1 MKIKILSIVLIVL
14 MAFSSIAC
22 TDKNDCVLNGT
33 SSNSSSIQTTLTE
46 SGQLQ
51 LLKSDFKLS
60 ENDMVN
66 RIKAEYLLENDGYK
80 SNDEVIVMVAL
91 EEKSLLDRYLDD
103 YQGTFSSVGEL
114 ASSKIGKSIIT
125 AIELKQ
131 EALLNQLKGLGL
143 IQEVTATYNTIINAV
158 AVRIKYGDMQ
168 AISKFANVSTVIMS
182 ETYNHPQVAEG
193 ITDTSAIEN
202 AVDIYETGIF
212 KPVGV
217 DYTGN
222 NTSVAVL
229 DSGFDCSHSV
239 FANQPSNPMFRMND
253 IARALPDTKAAKLT
267 GSLDL
272 DDVYYSSKIP
282 FAYDYADK
290 DADVFPYDS
299 EHGTHVAG
307 IIGGKDDTITGIAKD
322 TQLVLMKVFPDLDSG
337 AETDDILLALE
348 DAVLLGVDAINM
360 SLGSACGFTREEDGN
375 KINAVYDKI
384 NEAGISLVTAA
395 SNDYNSA
402 YGGAEGNTNKV
413 TNPDSATVGSPST
426 YEASL
431 SVASISGKKSRYIV
445 ANNEHVLFFNESN
458 SINGKP
464 NDFFA
469 ELGIGSGDTKTYEYV
484 TIPGN
489 GLKVNYA
496 TVGDLTGK
504 IALVRRGDNTFEE
517 KAQLAKMKNAAAC
530 IIYNNVE
537 GDILMSMGKSDH
549 IPTISISKEDGAI
562 LASKSKG
569 TLVLS
574 DSNKAGPFMSDFSS
588 WGPTSDLK
596 IKPEITAHGGDIY
609 SAVPGGG
616 YDYQSG
622 TSMASPNMCGA
633 IVLIRQHLKEKYPEL
648 ENNPKQLTTL
658 TNQLLMST
666 ATIVLNQ
673 QGNPYSPR
681 KQGAGLASLKNAV
694 TTPAY
699 ITVDGSDKTKLELG
713 DDPQKR
719 GVYTMTFNVVNLSEN
734 ALQYDMSV
742 LAMTESVSTS
752 NKEFVAEKSYL
763 LSGNGSYKVLSNGT
777 LSGKT
782 LIVEPGKTAK
792 VEITYTLSNK
802 DVEYLTNTFPYG
814 QFVEGFVKLNSTD
827 ENGINL
833 NVPFL
838 SFFGDWTEA
847 PLFDKTYYEVES
859 EAHNGAIDEE
869 DKLKA
874 DYYAT
879 TPYGSYYYNYIIPLG
894 TYLYDIDTNAYDAI
908 PASEDHIAMSN
919 FLGSID
925 GLSCV
930 YAGLLRNAKEMHYSI
945 VDKVTGEVIWK
956 YVDHR
961 AQKAHYYGGIQFPYY
976 DNLRLSNY
984 RLGLTNNCEYEFNMS
999 AVLDYGDGG
1008 VSSNVRNSF
1017 GFDFYLDNEAPV
1029 IKGVTYEKIYD
1040 RTLKKD
1046 RYYINMTVYDNHY
1059 AMSVQPILFTSSSSY
1074 TFLTENP
1081 IPIYSEKGSDT
1092 TLRFEITDYLE
1103 DLEFDQIIQ
1112 SGLAFSVDDYALN
1125 SNLYICQLPGTKG
1138 DFAFTKTGE
1147 IGGASLEIFKAYQ
1160 GDVVDL
1166 TKYLATK
1173 DETLDENKDYLKYL
1187 VWESSDESI
1196 AVIKEGQLKCLKK
1209 GVVTIKVTEQMDLKA
1224 ASIIVRIN
1232 EKTDSYLPDDAVI
1245 GAYEDAAVEK
1255 IRFSHFETI
1264 FAYSRAAQYSEIG
1277 ATGDT
1282 KFISAVGGISFY
1294 PGEQIRLFY
1303 DLDPWY
1309 AEDNY
1314 ELSFTSKNPSVA
1326 EVDETGKVTAKKK
1339 GSTIIELRIAG
1350 SNIMASIN
1358 VTVNSEF
1365 IIENRQLIAY
1375 KGLGGEVTIPDD
1387 EGILYIGA
1395 YAFCLYETDQTMEL
1409 PEDDYDANKIPS
1421 MNTSITKVIIPEG
1434 VEEIQKYAFYNCIH
1448 LKEVVIPNSMKFIR
1462 EYAFYKTEI
1471 EEIDLKNSKLIGAFA
1486 FAENSTLKRVVMP
1499 EMYAIGR
1506 RAFENC
1512 TSLNDVDLTHLRN
1525 AGKEAFKGCT
1535 GLESVTLGEFTKLS
1549 YAMFVMSGVKNITIY
1564 EKEVIPEYCFAK
1576 CENLE
1581 SVTIVNDLGII
1592 SLGAFSEC
1600 PSLKTVNF
1608 EKAVQVIDS
1617 QAFYATGLE
1626 SITLPNSEVTLGDYV
1641 FYKSEGLKTVKLGAN
1656 TKIAEIKG
1664 SLFEGTN
1671 LTTFEVDS
1679 ANANYALSQDGKI
1692 LENKEGN
1699 AIILVV
1705 TDIGENYT
1713 VDEKYTSIGKSAF
1726 SGSNVVTLTIN
1737 NKDLVLG
1744 EYAFIGAKNLT
1755 TVNLPDESG
1764 FEIGAYAFSEAPV
1777 LTTVNNLDKVTKV
1790 GNYAFAE
1797 SGIVTAVI
1805 ANGAEY
1811 GEGVFLESK
1820 LESVTI
1826 GANAKF
1832 GLGAFQ
1838 SCKNLTTVIMPE
1850 EGGVHFGSSCFSFDT
1865 ALAEIDLSKTDWYI
1879 EDGTFL
1885 GCTALKRANLTN
1897 VTKIGSLAFADCSIL
1912 NYVEMPKVEE
1922 IGDYAFSTFMSANG
1936 APYTYGTPPTFT
1948 TVELPETLQKLGYGV
1963 FVYCE
1968 GLQQITIPSSLEVI
1982 PEFTFA
1988 FCRNLANVTL
1998 SEGVKEI
2005 EGYAFARCA
2014 LLESINL
2021 EKVEKIGEYA
2031 FSNNSNELGILS
2043 TVNLSSARE
2052 IGAFAF
2058 ASTYVT
2064 GAVRGEYLEKVGEY
2078 AFHYTAI
2085 PSFDFPALKEI
2096 GEGAFSYNTQV
2107 TDFTFSSDLESI
2119 APMAFAGCTNLA
2131 QYSFISGEN
2140 EATDG
2145 SINDYAKLEGGAL
2158 YVKMQ
2163 SGNWLLASVPA
2174 AMEVE
2179 TLEVAEGTTRIDFY
2193 AGNENANVKSI
2204 ILPEGLKS
2212 IGNYAFYGYKKLESV
2227 EFRTVNAPTLES
2239 QYEDDENLVLD
2250 ESAPGFDK
2258 LHAFYDLFELE
2269 LYYSNF
2275 IDLVG
2280 KNEPIK
2286 MILPKNADLSG
2297 YDALPYE
2304 VYFGKVEDAERSDY
2318 VAMEN
2323 NLIKF
2328 IEYAEKIANIE
2339 HVLLSHETL
2348 IDSALTAY
2356 NALTQN
2362 ALDYGVTQ
2370 QDWDNMVKAVKDA
2383 KAQLV
2388 QIKLAKAEQKVRDV
2402 QALIDALDK
2411 TFDIANIAELK
2422 AVASAINSLTLENR
2436 LILDLTAYNQL
2447 VAEYNKYLESVQV
2460 EVAPVISAVNSLTF
2474 KEAML
2479 VTTAALAATG
2489 ALLALGI
2496 IFKRKFM

>member
-1 MKIKILSIVLIVL
+1 M
-14 MAFSSIAC
+14 SS
-22 TDKNDCVLNGT
+22 
-33 SSNSSSIQTTLTE
+33 
-46 SGQLQ
+46 
-51 LLKSDFKLS
+51 
-60 ENDMVN
+60 
-66 RIKAEYLLENDGYK
+66 
-80 SNDEVIVMVAL
+80 
-91 EEKSLLDRYLDD
+91 
-103 YQGTFSSVGEL
+103 
-114 ASSKIGKSIIT
+114 
-125 AIELKQ
+125 
-131 EALLNQLKGLGL
+131 
-143 IQEVTATYNTIINAV
+143 
-158 AVRIKYGDMQ
+158 
-168 AISKFANVSTVIMS
+168 
-182 ETYNHPQVAEG
+182 
-193 ITDTSAIEN
+193 
-202 AVDIYETGIF
+202 
-212 KPVGV
+212 
-217 DYTGN
+217 
-222 NTSVAVL
+222 
-229 DSGFDCSHSV
+229 
-239 FANQPSNPMFRMND
+239 
-253 IARALPDTKAAKLT
+253 
-267 GSLDL
+267 
-272 DDVYYSSKIP
+272 
-282 FAYDYADK
+282 
-290 DADVFPYDS
+290 
-299 EHGTHVAG
+299 
-307 IIGGKDDTITGIAKD
+307 
-322 TQLVLMKVFPDLDSG
+322 
-337 AETDDILLALE
+337 
-348 DAVLLGVDAINM
+348 
-360 SLGSACGFTREEDGN
+360 
-375 KINAVYDKI
+375 
-384 NEAGISLVTAA
+384 
-395 SNDYNSA
+395 
-402 YGGAEGNTNKV
+402 
-413 TNPDSATVGSPST
+413 
-426 YEASL
+426 
-431 SVASISGKKSRYIV
+431 
-445 ANNEHVLFFNESN
+445 
-458 SINGKP
+458 
-464 NDFFA
+464 
-469 ELGIGSGDTKTYEYV
+469 
-484 TIPGN
+484 
-489 GLKVNYA
+489 
-496 TVGDLTGK
+496 
-504 IALVRRGDNTFEE
+504 
-517 KAQLAKMKNAAAC
+517 
-530 IIYNNVE
+530 
-537 GDILMSMGKSDH
+537 
-549 IPTISISKEDGAI
+549 
-562 LASKSKG
+562 
-569 TLVLS
+569 
-574 DSNKAGPFMSDFSS
+574 
-588 WGPTSDLK
+588 
-596 IKPEITAHGGDIY
+596 
-609 SAVPGGG
+609 
-616 YDYQSG
+616 
-622 TSMASPNMCGA
+622 
-633 IVLIRQHLKEKYPEL
+633 
-648 ENNPKQLTTL
+648 
-658 TNQLLMST
+658 
-666 ATIVLNQ
+666 
-673 QGNPYSPR
+673 
-681 KQGAGLASLKNAV
+681 
-694 TTPAY
+694 
-699 ITVDGSDKTKLELG
+699 
-713 DDPQKR
+713 
-719 GVYTMTFNVVNLSEN
+719 
-734 ALQYDMSV
+734 
-742 LAMTESVSTS
+742 
-752 NKEFVAEKSYL
+752 
-763 LSGNGSYKVLSNGT
+763 
-777 LSGKT
+777 
-782 LIVEPGKTAK
+782 
-792 VEITYTLSNK
+792 
-802 DVEYLTNTFPYG
+802 
-814 QFVEGFVKLNSTD
+814 
-827 ENGINL
+827 
-833 NVPFL
+833 
-838 SFFGDWTEA
+838 
-847 PLFDKTYYEVES
+847 
-859 EAHNGAIDEE
+859 
-869 DKLKA
+869 
-874 DYYAT
+874 
-879 TPYGSYYYNYIIPLG
+879 
-894 TYLYDIDTNAYDAI
+894 
-908 PASEDHIAMSN
+908 

-945 VDKVTGEVIWK
+945 VDKVTGDVVWE

-984 RLGLTNNCEYEFNMS
+984 RLGLTNNCEYEFKMS

-1008 VSSNVRNSF
+1008 ASSNVRNSF
-1017 GFDFYLDNEAPV
+1017 GFDFYVDDEAPV

-1147 IGGASLEIFKAYQ
+1147 IGGASLEIYKAYQ

-1173 DETLDENKDYLKYL
+1173 DGSVDENKDYLKYL
-1187 VWESSDESI
+1187 VWESSDESL
-1196 AVIKEGQLKCLKK
+1196 AVVKEGQLKCLKK

-1224 ASIIVRIN
+1224 ASLIVRIN
-1232 EKTDSYLPDDAVI
+1232 EKSDSYVADEDVL
-1245 GAYEDAAVEK
+1245 GSYEDATVKK
-1255 IRFSHFETI
+1255 IRFSHFETV

-1277 ATGDT
+1277 ETGDT

-1314 ELSFTSKNPSVA
+1314 ELSFTSKNPTVA

-1365 IIENRQLIAY
+1365 IIENRQLVAY

-1448 LKEVVIPNSMKFIR
+1448 LKEVVIPDSMKFIR

-1471 EEIDLKNSKLIGAFA
+1471 EEIDLKKSKLIGAFA
-1486 FAENSTLKRVVMP
+1486 FAENSSLKSVTMP

-1512 TSLNDVDLTHLRN
+1512 TSLNNVDLTQLRN

-1535 GLESVTLGEFTKLS
+1535 GLENVTLGEFTKLS
-1549 YAMFVMSGVKNITIY
+1549 YAMFVMSGVKNITVY
-1564 EKEVIPEYCFAK
+1564 EREVIPEYCFAK

-1592 SLGAFSEC
+1592 SIGAFSEC

-1608 EKAVQVIDS
+1608 EKSVQVIDS

-1626 SITLPNSEVTLGDYV
+1626 SITLPNSEVTLGDYS
-1641 FYKSEGLKTVKLGAN
+1641 FYKSEGLTTVKFGAN
-1656 TKIAEIKG
+1656 TKITEIKG
-1664 SLFEGTN
+1664 SLFEGAN

-1679 ANANYALSQDGKI
+1679 ANANYAVSQDGKI
-1692 LENKEGN
+1692 LENKAGN
-1699 AIILVV
+1699 SIILVV
-1705 TDIGENYT
+1705 TNIGENYT

-1726 SGSNVVTLTIN
+1726 AGSNIVTLTIN
-1737 NKDLVLG
+1737 NKDLALG

-1755 TVNLPDESG
+1755 TVNLPAESG
-1764 FEIGAYAFSEAPV
+1764 FEIGAYAFSEAPA

-1790 GNYAFAE
+1790 GDYAFAE

-1805 ANGAEY
+1805 AKDAVY

-1838 SCKNLTTVIMPE
+1838 SCKNLVTVTMPE

-1865 ALAEIDLSKTDWYI
+1865 ALAEIDLSKTDYYI

-1885 GCTALKRANLTN
+1885 GCTALKKANLAN

-1922 IGDYAFSTFMSANG
+1922 IGDYAFSTFMSENG

-1963 FVYCE
+1963 FIYCE
-1968 GLQQITIPSSLEVI
+1968 GLQEIIIPSSLEVI

-2005 EGYAFARCA
+2005 EGYAFTRCA
-2014 LLESINL
+2014 VLESINL

-2043 TVNLSSARE
+2043 TIDLSSAKE

-2064 GAVRGEYLEKVGEY
+2064 GAVSGEYLEKVGEY

-2085 PSFDFPALKEI
+2085 PSFNFPALKEI

-2119 APMAFAGCTNLA
+2119 ATMAFVGCTNLA
-2131 QYSFISGEN
+2131 EYNFLSGESK
-2140 EATDG
+2140 ATDG
-2145 SINDYAKLEGGAL
+2145 LINDYAKLEGGAL

-2163 SGNWLLASVPA
+2163 SGDWLLASVPA
-2174 AMEVE
+2174 AMNVE
-2179 TLEVAEGTTRIDFY
+2179 TLKVAEGTTKIDFY

-2204 ILPEGLKS
+2204 ILPEGLKR
-2212 IGNYAFYGYKKLESV
+2212 IGNYAFYGYKNLESV

-2239 QYEDDENLVLD
+2239 EYDEEASLD

-2280 KNEPIK
+2280 ENAPIK
-2286 MILPKNADLSG
+2286 MILPQNADLSG

-2304 VYFGKVEDAERSDY
+2304 VYFGKVADAERSDY

-2328 IEYAEKIANIE
+2328 IEYAEKIANIK

-2362 ALDYGVTQ
+2362 ALDYGVAQ
-2370 QDWDNMVKAVKDA
+2370 QDWDNMVKSVKDA

-2411 TFDIANIAELK
+2411 NFDIANIAELK

-2447 VAEYNKYLESVQV
+2447 VAEYNKYLESVQI
-2460 EVAPVISAVNSLTF
+2460 EVAPVISAVNALTF
-2474 KEAML
+2474 KEAVL
-2479 VTTAALAATG
+2479 AVTATLATTG

-2496 IFKRKFM
+2496 ILKRKFM

>member
-1 MKIKILSIVLIVL
+1 MKTKLLSIILVLL
-14 MAFSSIAC
+14 MIFSSVAC
-22 TDKNDCVLNGT
+22 TDKTGAT
-33 SSNSSSIQTTLTE
+33 TGGQGSSSTQTSQTQ
-46 SGQLQ
+46 SNQLQ

-60 ENDMVN
+60 EADMVN

-80 SNDEVIVMVAL
+80 SDDEIIVMVAL
-91 EEKSLLDRYLDD
+91 ESQSLLDHYLDN
-103 YQGTFSSVGEL
+103 YQGKYKSVGDF
-114 ASSKIGKSIIT
+114 ASSSAGKSIIKS
-125 AIELKQ
+125 IEVAQNELINR
-131 EALLNQLKGLGL
+131 LNGLGL
-143 IQEVTATYNTIINAV
+143 IHEVTATYNTIINAV
-158 AVRIKYGDMQ
+158 AVRINYGDMQ
-168 AISKFANVSTVIMS
+168 TVSQLANVSTVIMS
-182 ETYNHPQVAEG
+182 ETYNHPQ
-193 ITDTSAIEN
+193 DTTGSTGGSAVEN
-202 AVDIYETGIF
+202 EVDIYDTGIF

-239 FANQPSNPMFRMND
+239 FANQPSDPMFKMND
-253 IARALPDTKAAKLT
+253 IARVLPETKAAQAT
-267 GSLDL
+267 RSLDL
-272 DDVYYSSKIP
+272 DDVYYSDKIP
-282 FAYDYADK
+282 FVYDYADK

-307 IIGGKDDTITGIAKD
+307 IIGGQDDVITGIAKD

-445 ANNEHVLFFNESN
+445 ANNEQVIFFNESN
-458 SINGKP
+458 SINGKA
-464 NDFFA
+464 NDFFK
-469 ELGIGSGDTKTYEYV
+469 EIGIGSGQTKEYEYV

-496 TVGDLTGK
+496 TLGDKVKGK

-517 KAQLAKMKNAAAC
+517 KAQLAKMAGAIAC

-549 IPTISISKEDGAI
+549 IPTISISKEDGAK
-562 LASKSKG
+562 LASKSQG

-574 DSNKAGPFMSDFSS
+574 DNNKAGPFMSDFSS

-633 IVLIRQHLKEKYPEL
+633 IVLIRQHLKEQYPEL
-648 ENNPKQLTTL
+648 ENDPKQLTTL

-666 ATIVLNQ
+666 ATIVLNE

-681 KQGAGLASLKNAV
+681 KQGAGLASLKSAV

-699 ITVDGSDKTKLELG
+699 ITVDDCDKTKLELG
-713 DDPQKR
+713 DDPQKT

-734 ALQYDMSV
+734 SVVYDMSV
-742 LAMTESVSTS
+742 LAMTESVSSS
-752 NKEFVAEKSYL
+752 NNQFVAEKSYM
-763 LSGNGSYKVLSNGT
+763 LSGSTSYKVISNGA
-777 LSGKT
+777 LAGKT
-782 LIVEPGKTAK
+782 LTVQAGQTAK
-792 VEITYTLSNK
+792 VEITYTLGK
-802 DVEYLTNTFPYG
+802 DDIKYLTNTFPYG
-814 QFVEGFVKLNSTD
+814 QYVEGFVKLNSTQ

-838 SFFGDWTEA
+838 AFFGDWTEA

-945 VDKVTGEVIWK
+945 VNKVTGEVVWE
-956 YVDHR
+956 YVDYR

-984 RLGLTNNCEYEFNMS
+984 RMGLTNNCEYEFVMS

-1017 GFDFYLDNEAPV
+1017 GFDFYIDDEAPV
-1029 IKGVTYEKIYD
+1029 IKEVTYDKEYD

-1103 DLEFDQIIQ
+1103 DIEFDELIQ

-1125 SNLYICQLPGTKG
+1125 ANLYICQLPGTKG
-1138 DFAFTKTGE
+1138 DFTFTKTGE
-1147 IGGASLEIFKAYQ
+1147 LESTPLNIYAAYQ

-1173 DETLDENKDYLKYL
+1173 DGSVDENKDYLKYL
-1187 VWESSDESI
+1187 LWESSDESV

-1224 ASIIVRIN
+1224 ASLIVRIG
-1232 EKTDSYLPDDAVI
+1232 EKSDAYIPDDSVI
-1245 GAYEDAAVEK
+1245 GTFEDASVKK
-1255 IRFSHFETI
+1255 IRFSHFETV

-1303 DLDPWY
+1303 DFDPWY

-1314 ELSFTSKNPSVA
+1314 ELTFSSKNPTVA
-1326 EVDETGKVTAKKK
+1326 TVDETGKVTALKK
-1339 GSTIIELRIAG
+1339 GSTIIELRIEG

-1375 KGLGGEVTIPDD
+1375 KGLGGEVIIPDD

-1421 MNTSITKVIIPEG
+1421 MNTSITKVVIPEG
-1434 VEEIQKYAFYNCIH
+1434 VEEIQKYAFYNCIN
-1448 LKEVVIPNSMKFIR
+1448 LEEVVIPDSMKFIR

-1471 EEIDLKNSKLIGAFA
+1471 KEIDLKKSKLIGAFA
-1486 FAENSTLKRVVMP
+1486 FAECSQLQTVVMP

-1512 TSLNDVDLTHLRN
+1512 VSLNNVDLTELRN
-1525 AGKEAFKGCT
+1525 AGREAFKGCT
-1535 GLESVTLGEFTKLS
+1535 GLTNVIFGQYTKLA
-1549 YAMFVMSGVKNITIY
+1549 YAMFVMSGVKSVTLY
-1564 EKEVIPEYCFAK
+1564 ETEVIPEYCFAK
-1576 CENLE
+1576 CENLQ
-1581 SVTIVNDLGII
+1581 SVTIKNDLGII
-1592 SLGAFSEC
+1592 STGAFSEC
-1600 PSLKTVNF
+1600 PNLKTVNF
-1608 EKAVQVIDS
+1608 EKSVNLIGD
-1617 QAFYATGLE
+1617 QAFYKTGLE
-1626 SITLPNSEVTLGDYV
+1626 SITLPNCNVTLGDYS
-1641 FYKSEGLKTVKLGAN
+1641 FYQSEGLTTVKFGAN
-1656 TKIAEIKG
+1656 TKITQING
-1664 SLFEGTN
+1664 SVFEGTSLN
-1671 LTTFEVDS
+1671 EFIVD
-1679 ANANYALSQDGKI
+1679 AQNASYAVSTDGKL
-1692 LENKEGN
+1692 LENKAGN
-1699 AIILVV
+1699 SIIFAV
-1705 TDIGENYT
+1705 TNIGEDYV
-1713 VDEKYTSIGKSAF
+1713 VDAKYTSIGTSAF
-1726 SGSNVVTLTIN
+1726 AGSNVVTLTIT

-1755 TVNLPDESG
+1755 NVNLPTEEG
-1764 FEIGAYAFSEAPV
+1764 FKVSAYAFSGASS
-1777 LTTVNNLDKVTKV
+1777 LTTVNNLDKVKEV
-1790 GNYAFAE
+1790 GDYAFAE
-1797 SGIVTAVI
+1797 SGILTANVSENAI
-1805 ANGAEY
+1805 Y
-1811 GEGVFLESK
+1811 GEGVFFKSK
-1820 LESVTI
+1820 LEEATI
-1826 GANAKF
+1826 GKNATF

-1838 SCKNLTTVIMPE
+1838 SCLNLVTVNMPE
-1850 EGGVHFGSSCFSFDT
+1850 EGGVHFGSSCFAYDT
-1865 ALAEIDLSKTDWYI
+1865 ALTNIDLSKTDEYIEDCTFMGCSVLKTAILTNVKKIGMCAFADCEILTTVSMPIVEEIGMGAFSVSQFYLSYGYI
-1879 EDGTFL
+1879 EDGV
-1885 GCTALKRANLTN
+1885 A
-1897 VTKIGSLAFADCSIL
+1897 
-1912 NYVEMPKVEE
+1912 
-1922 IGDYAFSTFMSANG
+1922 
-1936 APYTYGTPPTFT
+1936 PTFNILT
-1948 TVELPETLQKLGYGV
+1948 LPETLTTLGEGA
-1963 FVYCE
+1963 FAYCQ
-1968 GLQQITIPSSLEVI
+1968 GLQQVEIKGDLESIPTLC
-1982 PEFTFA
+1982 FA
-1988 FCRNLANVTL
+1988 FCSNLERVVLPAN
-1998 SEGVKEI
+1998 GVAKI
-2005 EGYAFARCA
+2005 DDYAFARCV
-2014 LLESINL
+2014 LLASIDL
-2021 EKVEKIGEYA
+2021 SHTEVIGEYA
-2031 FSNNSNELGILS
+2031 FASNADDPGVLTNID
-2043 TVNLSSARE
+2043 LSSAIT
-2052 IGAFAF
+2052 IGDYAF

-2064 GAVRGEYLEKVGEY
+2064 NAISSPTLEEVGAY
-2078 AFHYTAI
+2078 AFHSTYI
-2085 PSFDFPALKEI
+2085 PSFDLPNLKVI
-2096 GEGAFSYNTQV
+2096 GEGAFSYNTSLKE
-2107 TDFTFSSDLESI
+2107 FTFSKDLESI
-2119 APMAFAGCTNLA
+2119 KQMAFVGCTSLKEFK
-2131 QYSFISGEN
+2131 YH
-2140 EATDG
+2140 DG
-2145 SINDYAKLEGGAL
+2145 TQALNDGAINDYAKIDGGAL

-2163 SGNWLLASVPA
+2163 SGDWLLTSVPS
-2174 AMEVE
+2174 AMQAE
-2179 TLEVAEGTTRIDFY
+2179 TLTVSPGTTRIEFY
-2193 AGNENANVKSI
+2193 AGNENPNVKHI
-2204 ILPEGLKS
+2204 VLPEGLKL

-2227 EFRTVNAPTLES
+2227 EFRTVNAPQLES
-2239 QYEDDENLVLD
+2239 QYNSSLVLD
-2250 ESAPGFDK
+2250 ESAPGFET
-2258 LHAFYDLFELE
+2258 LHAYFDLFGLE
-2269 LYYSNF
+2269 LYYNNF
-2275 IDLVG
+2275 IDLLG
-2280 KNEPIK
+2280 NKNPIK
-2286 MILPKNADLSG
+2286 MILPKNADVSG
-2297 YDALPYE
+2297 YDALTYQ

-2318 VAMEN
+2318 VAMED

-2328 IEYAEKIANIE
+2328 IEYAQIIANIE
-2339 HVLLSHETL
+2339 HVLLGHETL
-2348 IDSALTAY
+2348 IDNALTAY
-2356 NALTQN
+2356 NSLTQS
-2362 ALDYGVTQ
+2362 AQDYGISQ
-2370 QDWDNMVKAVKDA
+2370 QDWDNMVKVVNDA
-2383 KAQLV
+2383 KQKLV
-2388 QIKLAKAEQKVRDV
+2388 QTKLEKAEQVVRDV

-2411 TFDIANIAELK
+2411 NFDIENLSELK
-2422 AVASAINSLTLENR
+2422 QVASAINGLTLENR

-2447 VAEYNKYLESVQV
+2447 VAEYNKYLESVQT
-2460 EVAPVISAVNSLTF
+2460 EIEPVVKAVNALTIN
-2474 KEAML
+2474 EAI
-2479 VTTAALAATG
+2479 ATG
-2489 ALLALGI
+2489 AVTLAMSGIALALGI
-2496 IFKRKFM
+2496 VLKRKFI

>member
-1 MKIKILSIVLIVL
+1 MKLRILSVILIVL

-22 TDKNDCVLNGT
+22 TDKNDSATRGDSNP
-33 SSNSSSIQTTLTE
+33 SSTQTTLTE

-51 LLKSDFKLS
+51 LLKSDFRLPES
-60 ENDMVN
+60 DMVN

-103 YQGTFSSVGEL
+103 YQGTFKSVGEL
-114 ASSKIGKSIIT
+114 ASSRVGKSIIT

-131 EALLNQLKGLGL
+131 TALLNQLMGLGL
-143 IQEVTATYNTIINAV
+143 VQEVTATYNTIINAV
-158 AVRIKYGDMQ
+158 AVKIKYGDMQ
-168 AISKFANVSTVIMS
+168 AISKIANVSTIIMS

-193 ITDTSAIEN
+193 VTDTSAIEN

-253 IARALPDTKAAKLT
+253 IAKALPETKAAQLT
-267 GSLDL
+267 SSLDL

-445 ANNEHVLFFNESN
+445 ANNEQVLFFNESN
-458 SINGKP
+458 SVNGKP

-469 ELGIGSGDTKTYEYV
+469 ELGIGSGETKTYEYV

-517 KAQLAKMKNAAAC
+517 KAQLAKMAHAAAC

-562 LASKSKG
+562 LASKAKG

-633 IVLIRQHLKEKYPEL
+633 IVLIRQHLKEQYPEL

-699 ITVDGSDKTKLELG
+699 ITVDGTDKTKLELG
-713 DDPQKR
+713 DDPKKT
-719 GVYTMTFNVVNLSEN
+719 GVYTMTFNVVNLSEG

-742 LAMTESVSTS
+742 LAMSETVSTS

-763 LSGNGSYKVLSNGT
+763 LSGKSSYKVLSNGT

-782 LIVEPGKTAK
+782 LTVEPGKTAK
-792 VEITYTLSNK
+792 VEITYTLSAK

-908 PASEDHIAMSN
+908 PASEDHIAMSR

-945 VDKVTGEVIWK
+945 VDKVTGDVVWE

-1008 VSSNVRNSF
+1008 ASSNVRNSF
-1017 GFDFYLDNEAPV
+1017 GFDFYVDDEAPV

-1173 DETLDENKDYLKYL
+1173 DGTVDENKDYLKYL
-1187 VWESSDESI
+1187 LWESSDESI
-1196 AVIKEGQLKCLKK
+1196 AVVQEGQLKCLKK

-1232 EKTDSYLPDDAVI
+1232 EKSDSYVADDAVI
-1245 GAYEDAAVEK
+1245 GTYEDATVNK

-1282 KFISAVGGISFY
+1282 KFLSAVGGISFY

-1314 ELSFTSKNPSVA
+1314 ELSFTSKNPTVA

-1448 LKEVVIPNSMKFIR
+1448 LKEVVIPDSMKFIR

-1471 EEIDLKNSKLIGAFA
+1471 EEIDLKKSKLIGAFA
-1486 FAENSTLKRVVMP
+1486 FAENSNLKTVVMP

-1512 TSLNDVDLTHLRN
+1512 TSLNDVDLTQLRN
-1525 AGKEAFKGCT
+1525 AGREAFKGCT
-1535 GLESVTLGEFTKLS
+1535 GLENVILGEFTKLS
-1549 YAMFVMSGVKNITIY
+1549 YAMFVMSGVKNITVY
-1564 EKEVIPEYCFAK
+1564 EREVIPEYCFAK

-1626 SITLPNSEVTLGDYV
+1626 SITLPDSEVTLGDYS
-1641 FYKSEGLKTVKLGAN
+1641 FYKSEGLTTVKFGAN
-1656 TKIAEIKG
+1656 TKIVEIKG
-1664 SLFEGTN
+1664 SLFEGAN

-1679 ANANYALSQDGKI
+1679 ANANYSVSQDGKV

-1705 TDIGENYT
+1705 TNIGENYT

-1726 SGSNVVTLTIN
+1726 AGSNIVTLTID

-1755 TVNLPDESG
+1755 TVNLPAESG

-1777 LTTVNNLDKVTKV
+1777 LSTVNNLDKVTKV
-1790 GNYAFAE
+1790 GDYAFAE

-1805 ANGAEY
+1805 ADDAVY

-1838 SCKNLTTVIMPE
+1838 SCKNLVTVIMPE

-1865 ALAEIDLSKTDWYI
+1865 ALSEIDLSKTDWYI

-1885 GCTALKRANLTN
+1885 GCTALKKANLTN
-1897 VTKIGSLAFADCSIL
+1897 VTKVGALAFADCSIL
-1912 NYVEMPKVEE
+1912 NHVAMPKVEE

-1968 GLQQITIPSSLEVI
+1968 GLQQITIPSNLEVI

-2014 LLESINL
+2014 VLESINL
-2021 EKVEKIGEYA
+2021 ENVEKIGEYA

-2043 TVNLSSARE
+2043 TVNLSSAKE

-2064 GAVRGEYLEKVGEY
+2064 SAVSGENLEKVGEY

-2096 GEGAFSYNTQV
+2096 GEGAFSYNTKV
-2107 TDFTFSSDLESI
+2107 EHFTFSSDLENI
-2119 APMAFAGCTNLA
+2119 GTMAFAGCTNLA
-2131 QYSFISGEN
+2131 QYTFIAGEN
-2140 EATDG
+2140 KATDG
-2145 SINDYAKLEGGAL
+2145 VINDYAKLEGGAL

-2163 SGNWLLASVPA
+2163 SGDWLLSSVPS
-2174 AMEVE
+2174 AMNVE
-2179 TLEVAEGTTRIDFY
+2179 ALKVAEGTTRIDFY
-2193 AGNENANVKSI
+2193 AGNENANIKSI
-2204 ILPEGLKS
+2204 ILPEGLKL
-2212 IGNYAFYGYKKLESV
+2212 IGNYAFYGYKNLKSV

-2239 QYEDDENLVLD
+2239 QYDEELVLD

-2258 LHAFYDLFELE
+2258 LHAFYDLFGLE
-2269 LYYSNF
+2269 LYYNNF

-2280 KNEPIK
+2280 KNAPIK
-2286 MILPKNADLSG
+2286 MILPQNADLSG

-2304 VYFGKVEDAERSDY
+2304 VYFGKVADAERSDY

-2328 IEYAEKIANIE
+2328 IEYAEKIANIK

-2356 NALTQN
+2356 NALTQT
-2362 ALDYGVTQ
+2362 ALDYGVAQ
-2370 QDWDNMVKAVKDA
+2370 QDWDNMVKSVKDA

-2422 AVASAINSLTLENR
+2422 AVASAINGLTLENR

-2447 VAEYNKYLESVQV
+2447 VAEYNKYLESVQI
-2460 EVAPVISAVNSLTF
+2460 EVAPVISAVNALTF
-2474 KEAML
+2474 KEAVL
-2479 VTTAALAATG
+2479 VATAALATTG

-2496 IFKRKFM
+2496 ILKRKFM